1 MDRKKLR
8 KRYEKVISDYLNV
21 FIEDN
26 FDREASIM
34 KISDDVFEVNDY
46 FFNLDEI
53 IFCVE
58 NHLENNILFQWY
70 DYCLRI
76 GMINREIKTPT
87 LAEYVNGAKVLTEDK
102 ISSLEKLKQAVDEA
116 EETLKKEI
124 EVVTKITEQ
133 ADNI

>member
-8 KRYEKVISDYLNV
+8 KRYEQLISDYLNV

-26 FDREASIM
+26 FGGEASIM
-34 KISDDVFEVNDY
+34 KISDDVFEINDY

-124 EVVTKITEQ
+124 EEVTKITEQ
-133 ADNI
+133 ANNV